1 MSRKQTIS
9 ARVVLMFNEK
19 NIVMKFEVIS
29 DAHIS
34 YTTFSSDD
42 ILDRL
47 VKYASAIGDLK
58 DISGG
63 KLDAVMM
70 CGDYSSIGCKK
81 QAITFAQSTKVI
93 FENIFGKENM
103 PKLLIGMGNHDT
115 CWRQKHYCSMRAD

>member
-1 MSRKQTIS
+1 
-9 ARVVLMFNEK
+9 MFNEK
-19 NIVMKFEVIS
+19 NIVMKFAVIS

-34 YTTFSSDD
+34 YTTFSAND

-47 VKYASAIGDLK
+47 IKYASAIGDLK

-70 CGDYSSIGCKK
+70 CGDYSSIGCKE